1 MRPPVATT
9 PRAALRTS
17 SGRRRRAPVAAA
29 RTLYSALPRARS
41 AAIWPTSVSV
51 MVQRVRLPATAVAGS
66 ASDHATTGA
75 GSFDLLLVNGL
86 AQQGEVILH
95 VGLAAREAH
104 HVGKDDEKE
113 QGIGSGQVRQGA
125 IGLEKVDVTKVH
137 AYYLR
142 VMRGVVSRPSWSLP
156 APRRPRCGVARAP
169 CGARPAPTG
178 QAA

>member
-113 QGIGSGQVRQGA
+113 QGIGSGQVRQGV
-125 IGLEKVDVTKVH
+125 IGLEEVDVTKVH
-137 AYYLR
+137 ARFSALR
-142 VMRGVVSRPSWSLP
+142 E
-156 APRRPRCGVARAP
+156 A
-169 CGARPAPTG
+169 
-178 QAA
+178 